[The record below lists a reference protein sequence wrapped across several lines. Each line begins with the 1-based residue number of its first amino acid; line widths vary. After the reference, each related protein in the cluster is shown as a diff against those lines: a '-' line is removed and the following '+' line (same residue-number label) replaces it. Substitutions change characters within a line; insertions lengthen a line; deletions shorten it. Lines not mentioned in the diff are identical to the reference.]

1 MPSASSTRGR
11 GRSSSRRTSPS
22 HPGLRPRPQPASTAS
37 QLPARCRMASSARG
51 DSFPSSDGRGKG
63 IASSH
68 FIAATGHT
76 GSGTPRYTS
85 PDPVRTAA
93 RPAKTAAPEKPT
105 LPQTH
110 STLPKVPLWPMG
122 SRRGRSR
129 RT

>member
-1 MPSASSTRGR
+1 
-11 GRSSSRRTSPS
+11 
-22 HPGLRPRPQPASTAS
+22 
-37 QLPARCRMASSARG
+37 MAPSARG
-51 DSFPSSDGRGKG
+51 DSFPSSDDRGKG
-63 IASSH
+63 ITSSH

-105 LPQTH
+105 LPHTH